1 MDSLKTNH
9 PLALSFL
16 FNEDLYVLKDDVSIN
31 ETSLEN
37 STTAEVPG
45 LEKPEPVTIPK
56 LQTVEKPVF
65 EYIGDNNKY
74 ILIIVKDP
82 LQQFL
87 NAKELEFLLKIL
99 SAKKLGLQD
108 IAIINTETY
117 EALNFNDLKE
127 YFALSKILT
136 FGINPVSLNISG
148 ITANKTGE
156 YNGVKILGTWTLAQL
171 ESDVKK
177 KTIYWNELKN
187 F

>member
-16 FNEDLYVLKDDVSIN
+16 FNEDLYVLKDDASIN
-31 ETSLEN
+31 DTIVEN
-37 STTAEVPG
+37 STAT
-45 LEKPEPVTIPK
+45 TIPALETPEEQK
-56 LQTVEKPVF
+56 VEKPIF

-74 ILIIVKDP
+74 ILVIVKDP
-82 LQQFL
+82 TQKFL

-99 SAKKLGLQD
+99 SAKKLDLKD
-108 IAIINTETY
+108 IAIINTESY
-117 EALNFNDLKE
+117 DSLDFNDLKE

-136 FGINPVSLNISG
+136 FGINPASLNTQG
-148 ITANKTGE
+148 ITANKAGE
-156 YNGVKILGTWTLAQL
+156 YKGVKILGTWTLAQL

-177 KTIYWNELKN
+177 KTIYWNELKT

>member
-16 FNEDLYVLKDDVSIN
+16 FNEELYVLNDGTAIN
-31 ETSLEN
+31 EEIIQNSAPAEIPVLEEPVLKK
-37 STTAEVPG
+37 A
-45 LEKPEPVTIPK
+45 EKPI
-56 LQTVEKPVF
+56 F
-65 EYIGDNNKY
+65 EYIGENNKY

-82 LQQFL
+82 TQKFL

-99 SAKKLGLQD
+99 SAKKLNLKD

-117 EALNFNDLKE
+117 DSLDFEDLKE

-136 FGINPVSLNISG
+136 FGINPASLNTSG
-148 ITANKTGE
+148 ITANKAGE
-156 YNGVKILGTWTLAQL
+156 YKGVKILGTWTLAQL
-171 ESDVKK
+171 EADVKK
-177 KTIYWNELKN
+177 KTTYWNELKN

>member
-16 FNEDLYVLKDDVSIN
+16 FNEELYIINDDVTIN
-31 ETSLEN
+31 DESSQN
-37 STTAEVPG
+37 STVAEIAVVENTA
-45 LEKPEPVTIPK
+45 PK
-56 LQTVEKPVF
+56 TPEKPVF
-65 EYIGDNNKY
+65 EYIGENNKY

-82 LQQFL
+82 VQQFL

-99 SAKKLGLQD
+99 SAKKLDLKD

-117 EALNFNDLKE
+117 DALDFRDLKE

-136 FGINPVSLNISG
+136 FGINPAALNITG

-171 ESDVKK
+171 EADVKK
-177 KTIYWNELKN
+177 KTTYWNELKT